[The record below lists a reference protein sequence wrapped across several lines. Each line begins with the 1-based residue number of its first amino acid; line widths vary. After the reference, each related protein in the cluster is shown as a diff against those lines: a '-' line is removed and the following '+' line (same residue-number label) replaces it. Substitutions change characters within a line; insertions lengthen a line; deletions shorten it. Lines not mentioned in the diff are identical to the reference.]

1 MKQAVLFATM
11 AALAAAVLS
20 GCGKSK
26 EEIELEREKIALQRE
41 KLQQIRES
49 KQVKPETAPQPERA
63 EAQTKKDVQPEPA
76 RESVT
81 VNVNQAEQQ
90 AEVRRVSKAVMISNA
105 KTYFSESVLRSVEA
119 RYKDG
124 ESILCGE
131 VLWDKANWRRFVQVN
146 SYNDKDGKI
155 MTQNY
160 FDKDYSHEFS
170 DTIWREYCR

>member
-11 AALAAAVLS
+11 TALAAAVLS

-49 KQVKPETAPQPERA
+49 KQVKPETAPQPEKA
-63 EAQTKKDVQPEPA
+63 EAQVRKDVPPA
-76 RESVT
+76 SAQENVT
-81 VNVNQAEQQ
+81 VNVNQAA
-90 AEVRRVSKAVMISNA
+90 AEETKIVRKSVMIANA
-105 KTYFSESVLRSVEA
+105 KTYFSDSMLRSMEA
-119 RYKDG
+119 YYKDDA
-124 ESILCGE
+124 SILCGE
-131 VLWDKANWRRFVQVN
+131 VLWDKASWRRFVQVN
-146 SYNDKDGKI
+146 AYNPKDGKV
-155 MTQNY
+155 TANTY